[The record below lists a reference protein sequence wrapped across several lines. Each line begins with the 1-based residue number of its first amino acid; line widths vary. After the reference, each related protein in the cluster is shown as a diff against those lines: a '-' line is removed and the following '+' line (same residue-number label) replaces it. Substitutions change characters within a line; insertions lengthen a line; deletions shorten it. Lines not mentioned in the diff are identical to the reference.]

1 MTDKRFNRKKKIKA
15 LINDPYYQPMKQ
27 REIGYLM
34 QVAPED
40 RDEFVEILNELVEEG
55 SIEVSKRG
63 KYMPPS
69 VKTVKGTF
77 SCTSKGFGFVTVEGE
92 DDDYYIHEKNM
103 NGAFHEDTVLMQVLD
118 DHPTSGRRKEGKII
132 KILERGIKTVVGT
145 LQKNQNFGFVIP
157 DNLRF
162 DSDIFVSKSQCKNL
176 TSGFKVMVEITDYG
190 DARRSPEGKII
201 EVLGHKDDPRVDI
214 LSIVKAY
221 GIPTQFEDDVK
232 QQVDTIPSQI
242 KASDYKDRMDIRDWP
257 MVTID
262 GEDAKDLDDAI
273 TLSRKGKNYLLGV
286 HIADVS
292 EYVTEYSPLDKE
304 ALKRGTSVYL
314 VDRVIPMLPHQLS
327 NGICSLNQGCDRLAL
342 SCIMEVDPSGKV
354 VDHQIAETLIN
365 VDHRMT
371 YTSVAKIL
379 DGDMEER
386 NKYEDFV
393 EMFELMKELSDI
405 LRHRRHERGS
415 IDFDFPESKIILDE
429 KGRPVDVYPQ
439 VRNAATK
446 VFLQN
451 FGIYLKSSHD
461 EIHPKE
467 VQKLLTKIEGT
478 PEEPLI
484 SRLTLRSMKQAKY
497 SAYSSMH
504 FGLSTKYYC
513 HFTSPIRRYPDL
525 QIHSHYDAIL
535 PKVAEQSSKMERR
548 AEEVEREVCKLKKA
562 EYMRRRIGEVHEG
575 IISGV
580 TNWGIYVELPN
591 TIEGMVHVSILPG
604 DYYYYDE
611 KTYSMVGERT
621 GRTFKLGEKAKIRVK
636 DVDMM
641 LKNIDFEL
649 VEDDDYE
656 QSEDGWN

>member
-232 QQVDTIPSQI
+232 QQVDTIPSEI
-242 KASDYKDRMDIRDWP
+242 KASDY
-257 MVTID
+257 
-262 GEDAKDLDDAI
+262 
-273 TLSRKGKNYLLGV
+273 
-286 HIADVS
+286 
-292 EYVTEYSPLDKE
+292 
-304 ALKRGTSVYL
+304 
-314 VDRVIPMLPHQLS
+314 
-327 NGICSLNQGCDRLAL
+327 
-342 SCIMEVDPSGKV
+342 
-354 VDHQIAETLIN
+354 
-365 VDHRMT
+365 
-371 YTSVAKIL
+371 
-379 DGDMEER
+379 
-386 NKYEDFV
+386 
-393 EMFELMKELSDI
+393 
-405 LRHRRHERGS
+405 
-415 IDFDFPESKIILDE
+415 
-429 KGRPVDVYPQ
+429 
-439 VRNAATK
+439 
-446 VFLQN
+446 
-451 FGIYLKSSHD
+451 
-461 EIHPKE
+461 
-467 VQKLLTKIEGT
+467 
-478 PEEPLI
+478 
-484 SRLTLRSMKQAKY
+484 
-497 SAYSSMH
+497 
-504 FGLSTKYYC
+504 
-513 HFTSPIRRYPDL
+513 
-525 QIHSHYDAIL
+525 
-535 PKVAEQSSKMERR
+535 
-548 AEEVEREVCKLKKA
+548 
-562 EYMRRRIGEVHEG
+562 
-575 IISGV
+575 
-580 TNWGIYVELPN
+580 
-591 TIEGMVHVSILPG
+591 
-604 DYYYYDE
+604 
-611 KTYSMVGERT
+611 
-621 GRTFKLGEKAKIRVK
+621 
-636 DVDMM
+636 
-641 LKNIDFEL
+641 
-649 VEDDDYE
+649 
-656 QSEDGWN
+656 